1 MYLKVKRALDILLA
15 IIMLIVLAPLYIGIA
30 IAIKIDSKGP
40 IIFKQKRYGKGK
52 TTFDILKFRTMHI
65 DAPKDSPTYS
75 FKDPDKYIT
84 RIGRLLR
91 RNGLDEL
98 PQLWNIL
105 KGEMSFVGPRPVV
118 LNEHELIAERDNYGA
133 NDIRPGLTGWAQING
148 RDTLTPEI
156 KAKIDGDYIKSMSLI
171 NDLACFFKTI
181 PVIIKK
187 DGFVEGENCLLSY
200 QEAAATEEKN

>member
-133 NDIRPGLTGWAQING
+133 NDIRPGLSGWAQING

-187 DGFVEGENCLLSY
+187 DGFVEGETGVLSY

>member
-187 DGFVEGENCLLSY
+187 DGFVEGETGVLSY